1 MDASWYVVHSKPRK
15 ESQLYSYLCAK
26 DFQAYYPTLT
36 VKPVNP
42 RSSKIRPYFPGYL
55 FVHVNLEQIG
65 KSILEW
71 MPFATG
77 LVEFGGEPATVTDR
91 FIADL
96 RDCIA
101 RLKAERD
108 LGIRGI
114 KPGDPVRIMGGS
126 FAGYEGIFDT
136 MLNGE
141 ERAQI
146 LLHWL
151 GRQLKVNVDANHI
164 ERPKARR

>member
-1 MDASWYVVHSKPRK
+1 MDTAWYVVHSKPRK
-15 ESQLYSYLCAK
+15 ETQLYSYLCAK
-26 DFQAYYPTLT
+26 DIQAYYPTLT

-42 RSSKIRPYFPGYL
+42 RSSKIRPYFPSYM

-77 LVEFGGEPATVTDR
+77 LVEFGGEPAIVTDN
-91 FIADL
+91 FIAEL
-96 RDCIA
+96 KQSVA
-101 RLKAERD
+101 KMKAEYD

-114 KPGDPVRIMGGS
+114 KSGDPVRIMSGA

-151 GRQLKVNVDANHI
+151 GRQLKVNVDANFV
-164 ERPKARR
+164 EKQKARR